1 MGSGGK
7 RTRDEEHEGKEGC
20 LNKGWNGGRYEIFPN
35 FPKFFIYFYSR
46 FPICNCRSSNQGKLV
61 I

>member
-35 FPKFFIYFYSR
+35 FLFIFIPGFLFVTAGQAIR
-46 FPICNCRSSNQGKLV
+46 VN
-61 I
+61 